1 MDKNKKIVVAVDGYS
16 SCGKSTMAKTLA
28 KEVGYIYADTGAM
41 YRTVTLGA
49 MRAGLIHDGKVDEE
63 GLKKIIGSM
72 KITFRLDPSTSLP
85 IAQLNGE
92 DVEDEIRSMAVS
104 DNVSPVA
111 AIPFVREKLFN
122 VQRELGRDKGL
133 VMDGRDIGTVIFP
146 DAELKIFVTAT
157 AQTRA
162 RRRYDELTSK
172 GKEADYEEVLENVK
186 KRDYID
192 EHRATAPL
200 KKAKDAL
207 TLDNSDMTID
217 QQNKWML
224 EAFRKAI
231 AK

>member
-1 MDKNKKIVVAVDGYS
+1 M
-16 SCGKSTMAKTLA
+16 
-28 KEVGYIYADTGAM
+28 
-41 YRTVTLGA
+41 TLGA
-49 MRAGLIHDGKVDEE
+49 MRAGLIHEGKVDEE
-63 GLKKIIGSM
+63 ALGQIISDM
-72 KITFRLDPSTSLP
+72 KIGFRLDSETGLP

-111 AIPFVREKLFN
+111 AIPFVREKLFD

-146 DAELKIFVTAT
+146 DAELKIFVTAS

-162 RRRYDELTSK
+162 QRRYDELISK

-192 EHRATAPL
+192 EHRETAPL

-207 TLDNSDMTID
+207 VLDNSDMTLEEQD
-217 QQNKWML
+217 KWML
-224 EAFRKAI
+224 EAFRKAVG
-231 AK
+231 K